1 MNDADSRADA
11 RFHYHGFTASA
22 GQYVAT
28 LPRATAPITTR
39 TCACPNCGADIR
51 RVGHVNPSL
60 PTERHHCAACRKD
73 SWITPGQWATET
85 N

>member
-1 MNDADSRADA
+1 MLTDAAAEA
-11 RFHYHGFTASA
+11 RFQFHGFTASA
-22 GQYVAT
+22 GQWVAT
-28 LPRATAPITTR
+28 LPRVTTPITTR

-60 PTERHHCAACRKD
+60 PTERQRCAACNKNV
-73 SWITPGQWATET
+73 WITPGQWATAT